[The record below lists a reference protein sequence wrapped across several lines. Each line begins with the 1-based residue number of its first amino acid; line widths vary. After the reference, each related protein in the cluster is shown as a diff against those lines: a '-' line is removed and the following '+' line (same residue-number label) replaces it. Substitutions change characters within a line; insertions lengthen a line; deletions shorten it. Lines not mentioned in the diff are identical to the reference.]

1 MSKSIPTGE
10 SLDILNSLRAL
21 AAWMVCL
28 FHASFLLAPFIPTFS
43 SLLDVGQDGVYVFF
57 VISGMVIP
65 LALEKAN
72 YHITH
77 FFTFM
82 GKRLLRLMP
91 PLIASATV
99 IALSSSVAL
108 DLNAKELFNSWLASI
123 TLTSPLVGIPFVND
137 VYWTLYVEMQY
148 YVYIGLLFP
157 LLQQS
162 TATQR
167 RVVLFCML
175 GLSFLSLVSGGYEKS
190 KLPFHLPV
198 FLMGYCTFLYYRKHL
213 AKQEYLGWLM
223 LCTGVCLYLV
233 GYLHGF
239 GYRIA
244 AVAVLTSLLI
254 AHVHRGPHWLSNL
267 GEYSYSFYLMHWPV
281 ISALCFW
288 AGTFTQTLAG
298 SITLFLLIPI
308 ASLGV
313 ARLFYAFTEKPALR
327 WSRRLRYR
335 AE

>member
-1 MSKSIPTGE
+1 MSKLIPTSE

-28 FHASFLLAPFIPTFS
+28 FHASFLLAPFLPEFS
-43 SLLDVGQDGVYVFF
+43 SLLDIGQEGVYVFF

-72 YHITH
+72 YRISH

-99 IALSSSVAL
+99 IVLSSYGSL

-123 TLTSPLVGIPFVND
+123 TLTSPLVGIPFLND
-137 VYWTLYVEMQY
+137 VYWTLFVEMQY
-148 YVYIGLLFP
+148 YVYIGLVFP
-157 LLQQS
+157 FLQHS
-162 TATQR
+162 TAAQR
-167 RVVLFCML
+167 RVVLLCML
-175 GLSFLSLVSGGYEKS
+175 GLSFLSLVSGGNEKS
-190 KLPFHLPV
+190 KLLFHLPV
-198 FLMGYCTFLYYRKHL
+198 FLMGYCTFLYYRKHIVKL
-213 AKQEYLGWLM
+213 EYLGWLI
-223 LCTGVCLYLV
+223 LCTGVSLYLF
-233 GYLHGF
+233 GYLYGL

-244 AVAVLTSLLI
+244 TVALMTSLLI
-254 AHVHRGPHWLSNL
+254 AHVHRGPRWLSNL
-267 GEYSYSFYLMHWPV
+267 GEFSYSFYLIHWPV
-281 ISALCFW
+281 ISALCLW
-288 AGTFTQTLAG
+288 AGTYTQTLEG

-308 ASLGV
+308 VSLGV
-313 ARLFYAFTEKPALR
+313 ARVFYALTEKPALR

-335 AE
+335 SE